1 MGCGGAK
8 TAHKRNVIPPS
19 LVKPNTFIRQN
30 QHHFQAIYE
39 VEDTIGSGA
48 FGHVISAVHKSTKE
62 RRAVKVLPKKKFS
75 STKSTDKL
83 LGEVE
88 ILKQLDHPNI
98 VRLYEFF
105 QDEKY
110 LYIVMELCNGGELL
124 DEIVNK
130 RGMDEATAASY
141 MRQLLS
147 AVCYCHSK
155 HIVHRDL
162 KPENLLLSSKSADAT
177 LKVIDFGTS
186 VLFDARHKM
195 KRRIGT
201 IHYIAP
207 EVLRNSY
214 TEKCDVWSCG
224 VILFVLLS
232 GKMPFGGTD
241 VEAKAA
247 LERGLY
253 SMEAPEWED
262 VSQTGKNLVRRM
274 LQVDPRRR
282 ISAEEAYSDPW
293 VQQALSPR
301 IDRQRTLALLDNL
314 ASFRAESKMYRAVLS
329 FIVTQLISSSEEQE
343 LVKSFRALDYSG
355 TGKISKADLEQGV
368 QAAGITF
375 SQQMVEDIVRHVDAD
390 KNGFID
396 YTEFLVAASDKT
408 KLLSKDR
415 LETAFAAFDHDGNG
429 RISSEEL
436 RKMLDA
442 EDQLPGDIWQELIR
456 GVDQNGD
463 GEVDLREF
471 KEMMIKYF

>member
-8 TAHKRNVIPPS
+8 QARKRHVIPPT
-19 LVKPNTFIRQN
+19 LVKPDTFIRQN
-30 QHHFQAIYE
+30 QHNFQAIYE

-48 FGHVISAVHKSTKE
+48 FGHVISAMHKVTRE
-62 RRAVKVLPKKKFS
+62 RRAVKVLPKKKF
-75 STKSTDKL
+75 TMTRPTDKL

-88 ILKQLDHPNI
+88 ILRQLDHPNI
-98 VRLYEFF
+98 VRMFEFF

-110 LYIVMELCNGGELL
+110 LYIVMELCDGGELL
-124 DEIVNK
+124 DEIVSK

-147 AVCYCHSK
+147 AVSYCHSK
-155 HIVHRDL
+155 RIVHRDL
-162 KPENLLLSSKSADAT
+162 KPENLLLSSKSAEAT

-186 VLFDARHKM
+186 VLFDAKHKM

-207 EVLRNSY
+207 EVLKNSY

-224 VILFVLLS
+224 VILFILLS
-232 GKMPFGGTD
+232 GKMPFGGSE
-241 VEAKAA
+241 VEATAM
-247 LERGLY
+247 LEKGIY
-253 SMEAPEWED
+253 SLDSPEWED
-262 VSQTGKNLVRRM
+262 VSSFAKNLVRRM

-282 ISAEEAYSDPW
+282 ISAEEAYLDPW
-293 VQQALSPR
+293 VQQAASPR
-301 IDRQRTLALLDNL
+301 IDRQRTLSLLGNL
-314 ASFRAESKMYRAVLS
+314 VSFRAESKMYRAVLS
-329 FIVTQLISSSEEQE
+329 FIVTQLISSEEEQE
-343 LVKSFRALDYSG
+343 LARAFRALDQSG
-355 TGKISKADLEQGV
+355 TGKINKESLEQGI
-368 QAAGITF
+368 QAAGITIT
-375 SQQMVEDIVRHVDAD
+375 QQLVTDILRHVDAD

-396 YTEFLVAASDKT
+396 YTEFLVAASDKS
-408 KLLSKDR
+408 KMLSKVR
-415 LETAFAAFDHDGNG
+415 LEAAFAAFDQDGNG

-436 RKMLDA
+436 RKMLDS
-442 EDQLPGDIWQELIR
+442 EDRLPGDIWQELIK